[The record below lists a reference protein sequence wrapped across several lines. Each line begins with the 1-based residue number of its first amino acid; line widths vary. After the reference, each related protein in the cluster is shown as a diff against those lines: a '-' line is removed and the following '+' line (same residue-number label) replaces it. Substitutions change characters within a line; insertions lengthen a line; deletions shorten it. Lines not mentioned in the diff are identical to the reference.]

1 MKRTLQF
8 VVTLLFAL
16 SVVIAGSSSA
26 QAYTDWPDPF
36 AKATAGDTE
45 FTATHIDPS
54 VLAGAYESVTGRLT
68 GQWLPVNFKEGVWQF
83 AGKALKL
90 EGLDEGFNTQ
100 QLCFYNPLYDYGWR
114 GWVHTWD
121 GKDWK
126 IMPTA
131 TTPGSDGAP
140 AISCATS
147 YVDGIY
153 ALLIGF
159 NGELAALPVFEA
171 PKNRECD
178 FEFDHTL
185 DGVTKIKILELD
197 LILRP
202 HEIIGEID
210 PILLAELVENGAT
223 ARIYYEDCRLDVPI
237 PVELLVPPEGCE
249 VEKDCPIAQDP
260 V

>member
-26 QAYTDWPDPF
+26 QAITDWPDPF

-83 AGKALKL
+83 GGKALKL
-90 EGLDEGFNTQ
+90 EGLDEGYNTQ

-126 IMPTA
+126 IMPTS

-153 ALLIGF
+153 ALLIGY
-159 NGELAALPVFEA
+159 NGEVAALPVA
-171 PKNRECD
+171 TSYECD

-185 DGVTKIKILELD
+185 DGVELIHLTGPDIILLPHRIVGDLEELSEMG
-197 LILRP
+197 P
-202 HEIIGEID
+202 GEI
-210 PILLAELVENGAT
+210 
-223 ARIYYEDCRLDVPI
+223 ARVYYEGCYIDVPI
-237 PVELLVPPEGCE
+237 PEIIACE
-249 VEKDCPIAQDP
+249 CETDCPVIPEQKP
-260 V
+260 E